1 MLRALFLRR
10 RHDTGEPKKPKF
22 INILG
27 GVLPLIT
34 GWDARA
40 NPRRP
45 WGKPFVYGLKL
56 ARRSMDF
63 PAPNQDEVILVP
75 EEIVPPIYGTAS
87 VACGFPA
94 PCPQAPEKNRFFR
107 DFSVW

>member
-1 MLRALFLRR
+1 
-10 RHDTGEPKKPKF
+10 
-22 INILG
+22 
-27 GVLPLIT
+27 
-34 GWDARA
+34 
-40 NPRRP
+40 
-45 WGKPFVYGLKL
+45 
-56 ARRSMDF
+56 MDF

-107 DFSVW
+107 DFSV